1 MIFENRIQDG
11 IHNNLNKVIKYLTD
25 TSLSSYDIEILKYG
39 LKLGVRSKELEMIV
53 FMGNIYDQIMG
64 HSVVKDSYVSKDWL
78 KTTLKAFTIK
88 YLDIDDKWYFHYNN
102 V

>member
-1 MIFENRIQDG
+1 
-11 IHNNLNKVIKYLTD
+11 
-25 TSLSSYDIEILKYG
+25 
-39 LKLGVRSKELEMIV
+39 
-53 FMGNIYDQIMG
+53 MG

>member
-11 IHNNLNKVIKYLTD
+11 IHNNPNKVIKYLTD
-25 TSLSSYDIEILKYG
+25 PSLSSYDIEILKYG

-64 HSVVKDSYVSKDWL
+64 HSVVKDSYVSKD
-78 KTTLKAFTIK
+78 
-88 YLDIDDKWYFHYNN
+88 
-102 V
+102 